1 MTKTKPIKGSSLVL
15 LKTAL
20 PFAHSQGIGRVMV
33 VARKPLAWDCLRGLP
48 PSPAVLLALD
58 SRIKKIPSLKGIETM
73 SVDLPDTS
81 PLEWLEICLQKALK
95 LEKVKRGD
103 RLLCLYPLA
112 SPSELDSISIL
123 QLKEKAEYV
132 SIQKLATLS
141 DKIPADVLGAVMDLA
156 MELAREGREGKS
168 IGSLFVVGD
177 AHRVMEQSRP
187 MILNPFQGYADDQ
200 KKVTDPNL
208 AETVKE
214 IAQLDGGFVIRQDGT
229 ILSAGRYI
237 DTPAKGVRLP
247 KGLGARHMAAA
258 SISKTTN
265 AIAVTISASTRTVR
279 VFRKGKVVMESKPL
293 RGLWI

>member
-15 LKTAL
+15 LEAAL
-20 PFAHSQGIGRVMV
+20 PFARSQGIGQVMV
-33 VARKPLAWDCLRGLP
+33 VARKSLTWDCLRDLP
-48 PSPAVLLALD
+48 PSPAILLALD
-58 SRIKKIPSLKGIETM
+58 SRIKKIPNLKDIDTFI
-73 SVDLPDTS
+73 VDLPDTS

-95 LEKVKRGD
+95 LEKVKRGG

-112 SPSELDSISIL
+112 SPSELDSLSIL
-123 QLKEKAEYV
+123 QLKKKAEYV
-132 SIQKLATLS
+132 SIQKLSTLS
-141 DKIPADVLGAVMDLA
+141 DTIPADVLSAVMDIS

-168 IGSLFVVGD
+168 IGSMFVVGD
-177 AHRVMEQSRP
+177 AHRVTEQSRP

-200 KKVTDPNL
+200 KQITDPNL

-214 IAQLDGGFVIRQDGT
+214 IAQLDGAFIIRNDGT

-237 DTPAKGVRLP
+237 DTPAKGVRLT
-247 KGLGARHMAAA
+247 KGLGARHVAAA
-258 SISKTTN
+258 SISKTTD